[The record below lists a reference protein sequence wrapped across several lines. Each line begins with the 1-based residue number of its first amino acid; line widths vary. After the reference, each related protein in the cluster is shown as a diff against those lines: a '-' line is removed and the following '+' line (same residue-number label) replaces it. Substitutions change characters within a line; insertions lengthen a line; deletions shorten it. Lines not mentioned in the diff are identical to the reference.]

1 MFQVKKEIPTE
12 ELIKD
17 VGFPWYSAFYDS
29 SYDAVTPRS
38 SYDSRLNVGGCS
50 LTPKRSS
57 KAGWT
62 DDEDKQLVEV
72 VKWFK
77 ARNWKK
83 ISEYL
88 PGRTDVQCLHRWQ
101 KVLHPDL
108 IKSPWTKAEDDR
120 VIEFVGRF
128 GNKKWS
134 FIANFVNGRNGK
146 QCRER
151 WYNHLDPAINKD
163 PWTKAEEETLRH
175 YHQVLGNKWSE
186 IAKFLPGRTYNA
198 IKNHWNCSVRKR
210 PDLNLPPMATESGI
224 ISPDADQKNV
234 IQKPVGSC
242 SAIMTFGNTDFPADH
257 AEEKP
262 ALLDSGRSS
271 EKVSNFNSNPFTS
284 PRISRDN
291 SPCVTDDRCDH
302 SPVDTSLSL
311 SVCGYTA
318 NSKNTRKRSWICQ
331 SPSDP
336 PQLNGHQLVD
346 SYPSNLSLSI
356 SSNAGSPESMLK
368 SSAISYR
375 NTPSF
380 IRRKTYREVASQICS
395 RSFSPPVS
403 YSSLM
408 SKRGRIPYRDTGSGS
423 SVTVGRRLEHA
434 FDLEWD
440 SSSVECHTPGSSQLE
455 DRKKIILTPSK

>member
-1 MFQVKKEIPTE
+1 MIQVKKEIPKE
-12 ELIKD
+12 ELMNH
-17 VGFPWYSAFYDS
+17 VGIPWYSAFYHTK
-29 SYDAVTPRS
+29 YDAVTPKS
-38 SYDSRLNVGGCS
+38 SYDSRSNAGGSS

-62 DDEDKQLVEV
+62 DDEDKRLAEV

-83 ISEYL
+83 ISEHF

-120 VIEFVGRF
+120 VIEFVRRF

-134 FIANFVNGRNGK
+134 FIANFVDGRNGK

-151 WYNHLDPAINKD
+151 WHNHLDPAINKD
-163 PWTKAEEETLRH
+163 PWTKTEEETLRH
-175 YHQVLGNKWSE
+175 YHQLIGNKWSE

-198 IKNHWNCSVRKR
+198 IKNHWNCTVRKR
-210 PDLNLPPMATESGI
+210 PDLNLPPVAMESGI
-224 ISPDADQKNV
+224 ISPDADQKTV
-234 IQKPVGSC
+234 VQKPVGSC
-242 SAIMTFGNTDFPADH
+242 SMIMAFDN
-257 AEEKP
+257 AEAKP
-262 ALLDSGRSS
+262 ALLDSCRCT
-271 EKVSNFNSNPFTS
+271 EKVSNVNGKAFTS
-284 PRISRDN
+284 PPISRDN

-318 NSKNTRKRSWICQ
+318 NSKNTRKRSWISQ

-346 SYPSNLSLSI
+346 SYPTNLSLSI
-356 SSNAGSPESMLK
+356 SSNTDSPESMLK
-368 SSAISYR
+368 SSAMSYR

-380 IRRKTYREVASQICS
+380 IRRKTYREVASGIGS
-395 RSFSPPVS
+395 RSFSPPMW

-408 SKRGRIPYRDTGSGS
+408 SKRRRMPYRDTGSGS
-423 SVTVGRRLEHA
+423 SVTVERRLERA

-455 DRKKIILTPSK
+455 DRKKLILTPSK